1 MGQISL
7 DLDDYFHLT
16 RAIVYAELKKLRK
29 TSDVFGDEL
38 LLTPD
43 SALAQE
49 SLAIPPDQLALV
61 ASRVGGFFGLAA
73 EASARLGGLATLG
86 QWAGHLLEQV
96 GPRPRVITFYT
107 SGSTGEPKPIVRD
120 YYFLEQDAL
129 HLAEMLQG
137 TKRILGLVPPHHIY
151 GFIYTVLI
159 PKVLGAQRCD
169 LRFKRPARIIKD
181 LAPGDALIGFPHI
194 WRLCSETKERFP
206 AGVIGVTSTGPC
218 PPEIIRT
225 LKRQGLQVMFEIYGS
240 SESGAMGYRSNPDDP
255 LTLMATWKRFGEDQF
270 VRDLED
276 GGQSEPFAFQ
286 DALEWVDETRFFVKK
301 RLDSAVQVAGIN
313 VYPARVREAL
323 LAHEAVADCAVRLM
337 RREEGD
343 RLKAFVVLKDGFA
356 ANPAMRDA
364 LRVHLAGRL
373 YRVEQPGAVTFG
385 PELPKNEMGKLA
397 DWTVDTRQVAM
408 TLDQALSRLQ
418 AEART
423 IEPGQAFTVDG
434 LRSKGSMDGSMDGG
448 MGGGMGDDMDDA
460 WRVAGLFYA
469 VFGGSFPFET
479 YYIPE
484 RLLEE
489 NRLGLVH
496 SAVART
502 PGGDIVGY
510 GSLFRSSAPHHGVY
524 EIGSHVVHP
533 AYRGTQV
540 PLALQ
545 EFIRDTLIPR
555 HGVEV
560 FFSEAPCHQVVTQ
573 KFAAMCGLVETALE
587 IGLMPAAAYGTTEH
601 PDDRVSTLLLF
612 GRTRDEQRRLH
623 VPAVYQEAVDYLL
636 QDARLDRLVLP
647 GDDEPPAGIATRVS
661 TEYFAFAQVARM
673 HVLTLGPD
681 FERSLAG
688 FESQA
693 LAADSR
699 AGTGKSGA
707 RVHQVF
713 VNLGES
719 WCGQAVTALREQGYF
734 LGGLLP
740 GWFETDGLLMQKV
753 LDMPGADSIKLY
765 SQRAHRILDLIL
777 RDIESNPACV
787 SALKR
792 PAQAKAQ
799 DREWLQAARIEEVV
813 LSGEGLTV
821 DEVVAGA
828 RHARP
833 VRLTTDRAVM
843 DRVEA
848 SASFIEWAVRTGEPI
863 YGVNTGFGGMA
874 DVTIPESD
882 LCALQNNL
890 LRFLNVCAGKYLP
903 LEDVRAAMLLRVNSH
918 LRGAS
923 GVRRELIDRAVLFLN
938 SGVTPL
944 VRDMGSIGASG
955 DLAPLATIAG
965 ALVGADPC
973 FQVDMRGE
981 TVSCLTALERL
992 GLKPFTLGPKEG
1004 LGMVNGTS
1012 VMTGIAANCLYDAR
1026 RLTALCLGF
1035 HALVIQALRGTN
1047 QSFHP
1052 FIQKLKPHPGQVLAA
1067 ELMLRLLDGSAMC
1080 RNELDGHH
1088 EVLDGQPAQD
1098 RYSLRCLP
1106 QFVGPVLD
1114 GLRLAAA
1121 AVETEMNS
1129 ANDNPLIDGD
1139 NCLSLHSGNFLG
1151 QYVAVWMDHLRYYLG
1166 LAAKHMDTQ
1175 IALLA
1180 APEFNAGL
1188 PASLVGNPERK
1199 VNMGLK
1205 GLQIAANSI
1214 MPLLSYHGAPIADRF
1229 PTHAEQFNQNIN
1241 SQGFNSAVLA
1251 RTSIRSLQSY
1261 TAMALIFG
1269 VQAVSLRAARMS
1281 GSHDPRPLLSPAGAG
1296 LYQAVLDVLGHTQQD
1311 SRPLIWNDDE
1321 QSLEVLVEKLTR
1333 DIAAEG
1339 RTVKAVGSV
1348 VAALY

>member
-1 MGQISL
+1 MRKICL
-7 DLDDYFHLT
+7 ELDDFFHVT

-29 TSDVFGDEL
+29 TTDVFGDEL

-43 SALAQE
+43 SDLAQE
-49 SLAIPPDQLALV
+49 PLAITPNHLDLV

-73 EASARLGGLATLG
+73 NEAAGLNGLATLG
-86 QWAGHLLEQV
+86 QWAGHVLEQV

-107 SGSTGEPKPIVRD
+107 SGSTGEPKPIVRE

-137 TKRILGLVPPHHIY
+137 TGRVLGLVPPHHIY

-159 PKVLGAQRCD
+159 PKVLRAQRLD
-169 LRFKRPARIIKD
+169 LRFKRPAKIIRD
-181 LAPGDALIGFPHI
+181 LAQGDALIGFPHI
-194 WRLCSETKERFP
+194 WRLFSETKERFP
-206 AGVIGVTSTGPC
+206 AGVIGATSTGPC

-225 LKRQGLQVMFEIYGS
+225 LKRQGLQVMNEIYGS

-255 LTLMATWKRFGEDQF
+255 LTLMATWKRLGEDCF

-286 DALEWVDETRFFVKK
+286 DVLEWVDETRFFVKK
-301 RLDSAVQVAGIN
+301 RLDSAVQVAGTN

-323 LAHEAVADCAVRLM
+323 LAHQAVADCAVRLM
-337 RREEGD
+337 RPEEGD
-343 RLKAFVVLKDGFA
+343 RLKAFVVLKEGFSA
-356 ANPAMRDA
+356 DPAMRDA

-373 YRVEQPGAVTFG
+373 HRVEQPGSITFG

-397 DWTVDTRQVAM
+397 DWTVDTKQVAM
-408 TLDQALSRLQ
+408 TLGQALDKLE
-418 AEART
+418 AERRPVA
-423 IEPGQAFTVDG
+423 PGQEFTVHG
-434 LRSKGSMDGSMDGG
+434 LRADS
-448 MGGGMGDDMDDA
+448 GMGDGMRDA
-460 WRVAGLFYA
+460 WGVAGLFFE

-489 NRLGLVH
+489 NRLKLVH
-496 SAVART
+496 GAVART

-533 AYRGTQV
+533 AYRGTRV
-540 PLALQ
+540 ALALQ
-545 EFIRDTLIPR
+545 EFIRDALIPR
-555 HGVEV
+555 HGVDV

-573 KFAAMCGLVETALE
+573 KFAAMSGLLETAME
-587 IGLMPAAAYGTTEH
+587 IGLMPAAAYGPTEH
-601 PDDRVSTLLLF
+601 PDDRVSMLLLF

-623 VPAVYQEAVDYLL
+623 VPAVYQDALEYLL
-636 QDARLDRLVLP
+636 QDARLDRLALP

-681 FERSLAG
+681 FDRSLAG
-688 FESQA
+688 FEAQA
-693 LAADSR
+693 LAPDSR
-699 AGTGKSGA
+699 TGTGMSGA
-707 RVHQVF
+707 RVLQVF
-713 VNLGES
+713 VNLGEA
-719 WCGQAVTALREQGYF
+719 WCGKAVTILREQGYF

-753 LDMPGADSIKLY
+753 MDMPAQDSIKLY

-777 RDIESNPACV
+777 RDIESNPACTSPIKRPV
-787 SALKR
+787 SATA
-792 PAQAKAQ
+792 P
-799 DREWLQAARIEEVV
+799 DREWLQAARIKEVV
-813 LSGEGLTV
+813 LAGEGLTV
-821 DEVVAGA
+821 DQVVAAA

-833 VRLTTDRAVM
+833 VRLTTDQIVTA
-843 DRVEA
+843 RVEA

-890 LRFLNVCAGKYLP
+890 LRFLNVCAGEYLP

-923 GVRRELIDRAVLFLN
+923 GVRRELIDRTLLFLN
-938 SGVTPL
+938 NGVTPL

-1067 ELMLRLLDGSAMC
+1067 ELMLRLLGGSAMC

-1166 LAAKHMDTQ
+1166 LAAKHMDAQ

-1188 PASLVGNPERK
+1188 PASLVGNPARK

-1251 RTSIRSLQSY
+1251 RTSVRTLQSY
-1261 TAMALIFG
+1261 TAMALLFG
-1269 VQAVSLRAARMS
+1269 VQAVSLRAAQMS
-1281 GSHDPRPLLSPAGAG
+1281 GGHDPRPLLSPAGAA

-1333 DIAAEG
+1333 DIAGEG
-1339 RTVKAVGSV
+1339 KTVEAVGGV
-1348 VAALY
+1348 IAALQ